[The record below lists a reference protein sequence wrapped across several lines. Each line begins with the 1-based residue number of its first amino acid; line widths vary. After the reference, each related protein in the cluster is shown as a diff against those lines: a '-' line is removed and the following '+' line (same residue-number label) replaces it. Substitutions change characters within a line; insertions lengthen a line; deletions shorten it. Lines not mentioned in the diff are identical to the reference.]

1 MPSKSN
7 SEKPKIPLT
16 SRGGLIAN
24 MGAAKHNQNVVTKT
38 RIERTRQYVKQCMSS
53 KQASSSQSSSVSVTS
68 VRDNLGSAFSY
79 IFLFVTSSK
88 SFRSTLQRWSEYSN
102 YSNSSVRIVL
112 FVFVFVW
119 FLQVE

>member
-68 VRDNLGSAFSY
+68 VRDDHKVKLNIEAENNNDE
-79 IFLFVTSSK
+79 VTSRCS
-88 SFRSTLQRWSEYSN
+88 SEKK
-102 YSNSSVRIVL
+102 V
-112 FVFVFVW
+112 
-119 FLQVE
+119 